1 MTFYNYLKMHDI
13 KKKFWLEKFDCFS
26 VTGKDARKFLNG
38 ITTSNILN
46 SENKVIKTCW
56 LTPNG
61 VLRSLIEINFF
72 GGNLEVIILAGN
84 TNEIID
90 YFNQIIFP
98 ADDVFLS
105 ESFLINRIQEIDES
119 SSWRKHQPI
128 FFKREDKEFEIYK
141 NKLNLI
147 NPNDLK
153 LWKIN
158 QAIPSL
164 EMEINGKNNPLEL
177 GLQDLIDFNKGCYLG
192 QETMSKIKNVSSLKQ
207 EIRIWKS
214 FDSNLNLDVEDKNL
228 YINSAKDI
236 SVGKITSFFKSD
248 SQIKGLAMIKRK
260 YLEEGSYF
268 FSEIFGKIIINK
280 SVGSIFL

>member
-1 MTFYNYLKMHDI
+1 MQDI

-26 VTGKDARKFLNG
+26 ITGKDARRFLNG
-38 ITTSNILN
+38 ITTGNILN

-61 VLRSLIEINFF
+61 VLRSLIEIIFF
-72 GGNLEVIILAGN
+72 ERNLEVIILAGN

-90 YFNQIIFP
+90 YFNKIIFP
-98 ADDVFLS
+98 ADDVLLS
-105 ESFLINRIQEIDES
+105 EPFLINRIQQIDES
-119 SSWRKHQPI
+119 SSWRTYQPI
-128 FFKREDKEFEIYK
+128 FFKTEDKEFEMYNK
-141 NKLNLI
+141 KLNLL

-164 EMEINGKNNPLEL
+164 ETEINGKNNPLEL
-177 GLQDLIDFNKGCYLG
+177 GLKDLVDFNKGCYLG

-214 FDSNLNLDVEDKNL
+214 FESNLNLDVEDKKL

-260 YLEEGSYF
+260 YLEEENYF
-268 FSEIFGKIIINK
+268 FSEIFGKIVINK

>member
-1 MTFYNYLKMHDI
+1 MQDK

-26 VTGKDARKFLNG
+26 ITGKDARKFLNG
-38 ITTSNILN
+38 ITSGNILN

-61 VLRSLIEINFF
+61 VLRSLIEIIFLER
-72 GGNLEVIILAGN
+72 NLEVIILAGN

-98 ADDVFLS
+98 ADDVLLS
-105 ESFLINRIQEIDES
+105 EPFLISRIQEIDES
-119 SSWRKHQPI
+119 SSWRTYQPI
-128 FFKREDKEFEIYK
+128 FFKIEDKEFEIYK
-141 NKLNLI
+141 NKLNLL

-207 EIRIWKS
+207 EIRLWKS
-214 FDSNLNLDVEDKNL
+214 FESNLNLDVEDKNL
-228 YINSAKDI
+228 YINSSKDI
-236 SVGKITSFFKSD
+236 SVGKITSFCKSD
-248 SQIKGLAMIKRK
+248 SQIKGLAIIKRK

>member
-1 MTFYNYLKMHDI
+1 MQDI

-38 ITTSNILN
+38 ITTGNILN

-61 VLRSLIEINFF
+61 VLRSLIEIIFLER
-72 GGNLEVIILAGN
+72 NLEVIILAGN

-98 ADDVFLS
+98 ADDVLLS
-105 ESFLINRIQEIDES
+105 EPFLINRIQEIDES
-119 SSWRKHQPI
+119 SSWRTYQPI
-128 FFKREDKEFEIYK
+128 FFKTEDKEFEIYK
-141 NKLNLI
+141 NKLNLL

-214 FDSNLNLDVEDKNL
+214 FESNLNLDVEDKNL

-268 FSEIFGKIIINK
+268 FSEIFGNIIINK

>member
-1 MTFYNYLKMHDI
+1 MQEI

-26 VTGKDARKFLNG
+26 ITGKDARKFLNG
-38 ITTSNILN
+38 ITTGNILD

-61 VLRSLIEINFF
+61 VLRSLIEIIFLER
-72 GGNLEVIILAGN
+72 NLEVIILAGN

-98 ADDVFLS
+98 ADDILLS
-105 ESFLINRIQEIDES
+105 EPFLINRIQEIDES
-119 SSWRKHQPI
+119 SSWRTYQPI
-128 FFKREDKEFEIYK
+128 FFKTEDKEFQIYK
-141 NKLNLI
+141 NKLNLLD
-147 NPNDLK
+147 PNDLK

-214 FDSNLNLDVEDKNL
+214 FESNLNFDVEDKNL

-236 SVGKITSFFKSD
+236 SVGKITSFFKSN

>member
-1 MTFYNYLKMHDI
+1 MQDI
-13 KKKFWLEKFDCFS
+13 KKRFWLEKFDCFS

-61 VLRSLIEINFF
+61 VLRSLIEIIFLER
-72 GGNLEVIILAGN
+72 NLVVIILAGN

-105 ESFLINRIQEIDES
+105 EPYLVNRIQEIDEY
-119 SSWRKHQPI
+119 SSWRTYQPI
-128 FFKREDKEFEIYK
+128 FFKTEDKEFEIYK
-141 NKLNLI
+141 NQLNLL

-177 GLQDLIDFNKGCYLG
+177 GLKDLIDFNKGCYLG

-214 FDSNLNLDVEDKNL
+214 IESNFNLDVEDKNL
-228 YINSAKDI
+228 YLNSAKDI
-236 SVGKITSFFKSD
+236 SVGKITSIFKSD

-260 YLEEGSYF
+260 YLGEGSYF
-268 FSEIFGKIIINK
+268 YSEIFGKIILNK
-280 SVGSIFL
+280 SLGSIFL

>member
-1 MTFYNYLKMHDI
+1 MQDI

-26 VTGKDARKFLNG
+26 ITGKDARKFLNG
-38 ITTSNILN
+38 ITTGNILN

-61 VLRSLIEINFF
+61 VLRSLIEINFLER
-72 GGNLEVIILAGN
+72 NLEVIILAGN
-84 TNEIID
+84 TQEIID

-98 ADDVFLS
+98 ADDVLLS
-105 ESFLINRIQEIDES
+105 EPFLINRIQEIDES
-119 SSWRKHQPI
+119 SSWRTYQPI
-128 FFKREDKEFEIYK
+128 FFKTEDKEFEIYK
-141 NKLNLI
+141 NKLNLV
-147 NPNDLK
+147 NSNDLK
-153 LWKIN
+153 IWKVN

-164 EMEINGKNNPLEL
+164 DMEINGKNNPLEL
-177 GLQDLIDFNKGCYLG
+177 GLKDLIDFNKGCYLG

-214 FDSNLNLDVEDKNL
+214 FEYNLTLEVEDTNL
-228 YINSAKDI
+228 YINSAKDL
-236 SVGKITSFFKSD
+236 SVGKITSFFKSN

-268 FSEIFGKIIINK
+268 YSEMFGKIIINK

>member
-1 MTFYNYLKMHDI
+1 MQDI
-13 KKKFWLEKFDCFS
+13 NKKFWLEKFDCFS
-26 VTGKDARKFLNG
+26 ITGKDARKFLNG
-38 ITTSNILN
+38 ITTGNILN

-61 VLRSLIEINFF
+61 VLRSLIEIIFLER
-72 GGNLEVIILAGN
+72 NLEVIILAGN
-84 TNEIID
+84 TNEIIH

-98 ADDVFLS
+98 ADDVLLS
-105 ESFLINRIQEIDES
+105 KPSLINRIQEIDES
-119 SSWRKHQPI
+119 NSWRTYHPI
-128 FFKREDKEFEIYK
+128 FFKTEDKEFEMYK
-141 NKLNLI
+141 NKLNLL

-164 EMEINGKNNPLEL
+164 ETEINGKNNPLEL
-177 GLQDLIDFNKGCYLG
+177 GLKDLIDFNKGCYLG

-214 FDSNLNLDVEDKNL
+214 IESNFNLDLEDKNL

-236 SVGKITSFFKSD
+236 SVGKITSFLKLD

-260 YLEEGSYF
+260 YLEEESYF

>member
-1 MTFYNYLKMHDI
+1 MEDI

-38 ITTSNILN
+38 ITTANILN

-61 VLRSLIEINFF
+61 VLRSLIEIIFLER
-72 GGNLEVIILAGN
+72 NLEVIILAGN

-98 ADDVFLS
+98 ADDVLLS
-105 ESFLINRIQEIDES
+105 EPFLINRIQEIDET
-119 SSWRKHQPI
+119 SSWRTYQPN
-128 FFKREDKEFEIYK
+128 FFKKEDKEFEMYK
-141 NKLNLI
+141 NKLNLLK
-147 NPNDLK
+147 PNDLV

-177 GLQDLIDFNKGCYLG
+177 GLQDLVDFNKGCYLG

-214 FDSNLNLDVEDKNL
+214 FESNFNLDVEDKNL
-228 YINSAKDI
+228 YKNSDKDI

>member
-1 MTFYNYLKMHDI
+1 MQDI

-38 ITTSNILN
+38 ITTGNILN

-61 VLRSLIEINFF
+61 VLRSLIEINFLER
-72 GGNLEVIILAGN
+72 NLEVIILTGN
-84 TNEIID
+84 THEIIG

-98 ADDVFLS
+98 ADDVLLS
-105 ESFLINRIQEIDES
+105 EPFLINRIQKIDES
-119 SSWRKHQPI
+119 SSWRIHQPI
-128 FFKREDKEFEIYK
+128 FFKTEDKEFEIYK
-141 NKLNLI
+141 NKLNLL
-147 NPNDLK
+147 NSNDLK
-153 LWKIN
+153 NWKIN

-164 EMEINGKNNPLEL
+164 DMEINGKNNPLEL
-177 GLQDLIDFNKGCYLG
+177 GLKDLIDFNKGCYLG

-214 FDSNLNLDVEDKNL
+214 FESNLNLDVEDKNL

>member
-1 MTFYNYLKMHDI
+1 MTFYNYLKMQDI

-26 VTGKDARKFLNG
+26 VSGKDARKFLNG

-56 LTPNG
+56 LTANG
-61 VLRSLIEINFF
+61 VLRSLIEIIFLERK
-72 GGNLEVIILAGN
+72 LEVIILAGN

-98 ADDVFLS
+98 ADDVFIS
-105 ESFLINRIQEIDES
+105 EPFLINRIQEIDES
-119 SSWRKHQPI
+119 ISWRAYQPI
-128 FFKREDKEFEIYK
+128 FFKKEDKEFEIYK
-141 NKLNLI
+141 NKLNLLS
-147 NPNDLK
+147 PNDLK

-164 EMEINGKNNPLEL
+164 ELEINGKNNPLEL
-177 GLQDLIDFNKGCYLG
+177 GLQDLIDFKKGCYLG

-214 FDSNLNLDVEDKNL
+214 FESNLNLDVEDKNL

-268 FSEIFGKIIINK
+268 FSEIFGKIIIKK

>member
-1 MTFYNYLKMHDI
+1 MQDI

-26 VTGKDARKFLNG
+26 ITGKDARKFLNG

-46 SENKVIKTCW
+46 SKNKVIKTCW

-61 VLRSLIEINFF
+61 VLRSLIEIIFLERS
-72 GGNLEVIILAGN
+72 LEVIILAGN

-98 ADDVFLS
+98 ADDVLLS
-105 ESFLINRIQEIDES
+105 EPCLINRIQEIDEF
-119 SSWRKHQPI
+119 SSWRTYQPI
-128 FFKREDKEFEIYK
+128 FFKTEDKEFEMYK
-141 NKLNLI
+141 NNLNLL
-147 NPNDLK
+147 NPNDVK

-214 FDSNLNLDVEDKNL
+214 IESNLNLDLEDKNL

>member
-1 MTFYNYLKMHDI
+1 MQDI

-26 VTGKDARKFLNG
+26 ITGKDARKFLNG
-38 ITTSNILN
+38 ITTGNILN

-61 VLRSLIEINFF
+61 VLRSLIEIIFLERS
-72 GGNLEVIILAGN
+72 LEVIILAGN

-98 ADDVFLS
+98 ADDVLLS
-105 ESFLINRIQEIDES
+105 EPFLINRIQEIDES
-119 SSWRKHQPI
+119 SSWRTYQPI
-128 FFKREDKEFEIYK
+128 FFKTEDKEFEMYK
-141 NKLNLI
+141 NKLNLL

-214 FDSNLNLDVEDKNL
+214 FESNLNLDVEDKNL

>member
-1 MTFYNYLKMHDI
+1 MQDS

-26 VTGKDARKFLNG
+26 LTGKDSRKFLNG
-38 ITTSNILN
+38 ITTGNILN

-61 VLRSLIEINFF
+61 VLRSLIEIIFLEKS
-72 GGNLEVIILAGN
+72 LEVIILEGN

-98 ADDVFLS
+98 ADDVLLS
-105 ESFLINRIQEIDES
+105 EPFLINRIQEIDEF
-119 SSWRKHQPI
+119 SSWRTYQPI
-128 FFKREDKEFEIYK
+128 FFKTEDKEFEIYK
-141 NKLNLI
+141 NKLNLL

-158 QAIPSL
+158 QAIPLL

-177 GLQDLIDFNKGCYLG
+177 GLKDLIDFNKGCYLG

-214 FDSNLNLDVEDKNL
+214 LESNLNLDVEDKNI
-228 YINSAKDI
+228 YTNSAKDI
-236 SVGKITSFFKSD
+236 SAGKITSFFKLD

>member
-1 MTFYNYLKMHDI
+1 MRDI

-26 VTGKDARKFLNG
+26 ITGKDARKFLNG
-38 ITTSNILN
+38 ITTGNILN
-46 SENKVIKTCW
+46 SENKVVKTCW

-61 VLRSLIEINFF
+61 VLRSLIEIIF
-72 GGNLEVIILAGN
+72 LERKLDVIILAGN
-84 TNEIID
+84 TNEIIA

-98 ADDVFLS
+98 ADDVLIS
-105 ESFLINRIQEIDES
+105 EPFLINRIQEIDES
-119 SSWRKHQPI
+119 SSWRTYQPI
-128 FFKREDKEFEIYK
+128 FFKTENKEFEIYK
-141 NKLNLI
+141 NKLNLL

-164 EMEINGKNNPLEL
+164 GMEINGKNNPLEL
-177 GLQDLIDFNKGCYLG
+177 GLQDLIDFNKGCFLG

-207 EIRIWKS
+207 EIRTWKS
-214 FDSNLNLDVEDKNL
+214 LESNLNLEVKDENL

-268 FSEIFGKIIINK
+268 FSEIFGKIVINK

>member
-1 MTFYNYLKMHDI
+1 MNDI
-13 KKKFWLEKFDCFS
+13 KKKFWLEKFEFFS
-26 VTGKDARKFLNG
+26 VSGKDARKFLNG

-56 LTPNG
+56 LSPNG
-61 VLRSLIEINFF
+61 VLRALIEIIVSERS
-72 GGNLEVIILAGN
+72 LEVVVLSGN
-84 TNEIID
+84 THEIID

-98 ADDVFLS
+98 ADDVLLS
-105 ESFLINRIQEIDES
+105 EPFLINRIQEIDEH
-119 SSWRKHQPI
+119 SSWRTYLPI
-128 FFKREDKEFEIYK
+128 FFKKKDKEFEIYK
-141 NKLNLI
+141 NKLNLL

-177 GLQDLIDFNKGCYLG
+177 GLKDLIDFNKGCYLG

-214 FDSNLNLDVEDKNL
+214 FESNLNLDVEDKNL

-236 SVGKITSFFKSD
+236 SVGKITSIFKSD

-268 FSEIFGKIIINK
+268 FSEIFGKVIINK
-280 SVGSIFL
+280 SVGSIFI

>member
-1 MTFYNYLKMHDI
+1 MQDI

-26 VTGKDARKFLNG
+26 ITGKDARKFLNG
-38 ITTSNILN
+38 ITTGNILN

-61 VLRSLIEINFF
+61 VLRSLIEINFLER
-72 GGNLEVIILAGN
+72 NLEVIILAGN
-84 TNEIID
+84 TNEIIN

-98 ADDVFLS
+98 MDDVFLS
-105 ESFLINRIQEIDES
+105 EPFLINRIQEIDES
-119 SSWRKHQPI
+119 SSWRTYQPI
-128 FFKREDKEFEIYK
+128 FFKTEDKEFEIYK
-141 NKLNLI
+141 NKLNLL

-164 EMEINGKNNPLEL
+164 GMEINGKNNPLEL

-214 FDSNLNLDVEDKNL
+214 FESNLNLDVEDKNL

-248 SQIKGLAMIKRK
+248 SQIRGLAMIKRK
-260 YLEEGSYF
+260 YLDEGSYF

>member
-1 MTFYNYLKMHDI
+1 MQDI
-13 KKKFWLEKFDCFS
+13 KKKFWLERFDCFS

-56 LTPNG
+56 LNPNG
-61 VLRSLIEINFF
+61 VLRSLIEINFLERK
-72 GGNLEVIILAGN
+72 LEVIILAGN
-84 TNEIID
+84 TQEIID

-98 ADDVFLS
+98 ADDVLLS
-105 ESFLINRIQEIDES
+105 EPFLINRIQEIDES
-119 SSWRKHQPI
+119 SSWRTYQPI
-128 FFKREDKEFEIYK
+128 FFKTEDKEFEIYK
-141 NKLNLI
+141 NKLNLV
-147 NPNDLK
+147 NSNDLK
-153 LWKIN
+153 IWKIN

-164 EMEINGKNNPLEL
+164 DMEINGKNNPLEL
-177 GLQDLIDFNKGCYLG
+177 GLKDLIDFNKGCYLG

-214 FDSNLNLDVEDKNL
+214 FEYNLTLEVEDTNL
-228 YINSAKDI
+228 YINSAKDL
-236 SVGKITSFFKSD
+236 SVGKITSFFKSN

-268 FSEIFGKIIINK
+268 YSEIFGKIIINK

>member
-1 MTFYNYLKMHDI
+1 MQDK

-26 VTGKDARKFLNG
+26 ITGKHAKKFLNG
-38 ITTSNILN
+38 ITTGNILN

-61 VLRSLIEINFF
+61 VLRSLIEINFLER
-72 GGNLEVIILAGN
+72 NLEVIILAGN

-98 ADDVFLS
+98 ADDVLLS
-105 ESFLINRIQEIDES
+105 EPFLINRIQEIDES
-119 SSWRKHQPI
+119 NSWRAYQPT
-128 FFKREDKEFEIYK
+128 FFKIEDKEFEIYK
-141 NKLNLI
+141 NKLNLL
-147 NPNDLK
+147 NSNDLK
-153 LWKIN
+153 LWKVN

-177 GLQDLIDFNKGCYLG
+177 GLKDLVDFNKGCYLG

-214 FDSNLNLDVEDKNL
+214 FEFNLNLEVEDKNL
-228 YINSAKDI
+228 YMNSAKDI

-260 YLEEGSYF
+260 YLEEGNYF

>member
-1 MTFYNYLKMHDI
+1 MQNI

-26 VTGKDARKFLNG
+26 ITGKDARKFLNG
-38 ITTSNILN
+38 ITTANILN

-61 VLRSLIEINFF
+61 VLRSLIEIIFF
-72 GGNLEVIILAGN
+72 ERNLEVIILAGN

-98 ADDVFLS
+98 ADDILLS
-105 ESFLINRIQEIDES
+105 EPFLINRIQEIDEY
-119 SSWRKHQPI
+119 SSWRNYQPI
-128 FFKREDKEFEIYK
+128 FFKTEDKEFEIYK
-141 NKLNLI
+141 NKLNLL

-192 QETMSKIKNVSSLKQ
+192 QETMSKINNVSSLKQ

-214 FDSNLNLDVEDKNL
+214 LESNLNSDVEDKNL

-236 SVGKITSFFKSD
+236 SVGKITSFFKSG
-248 SQIKGLAMIKRK
+248 SQTKGLAMIKRK

-280 SVGSIFL
+280 SVGSNFL

>member
-1 MTFYNYLKMHDI
+1 MQEI

-26 VTGKDARKFLNG
+26 VTGLDARKFLNG

-61 VLRSLIEINFF
+61 VLRALIEINLLER
-72 GGNLEVIILAGN
+72 NLEVIILAGN
-84 TNEIID
+84 THEIIN

-98 ADDVFLS
+98 ADDVLLS
-105 ESFLINRIQEIDES
+105 EPFLINRIQEIDES
-119 SSWRKHQPI
+119 TSWRSYLPI
-128 FFKREDKEFEIYK
+128 FFKTEDKDFEIYK
-141 NKLNLI
+141 NKLNLL

-214 FDSNLNLDVEDKNL
+214 FEPNLNLDFEDKNL

-248 SQIKGLAMIKRK
+248 NQIKGLAMIKRK

>member
-1 MTFYNYLKMHDI
+1 MQDI

-26 VTGKDARKFLNG
+26 ITGKDAKKFLNG
-38 ITTSNILN
+38 ITTGNILN

-61 VLRSLIEINFF
+61 VLRSLIEIIFLER
-72 GGNLEVIILAGN
+72 NLEVIILVGN

-98 ADDVFLS
+98 ADDVLLS
-105 ESFLINRIQEIDES
+105 EPFLINRIQEIDEFN
-119 SSWRKHQPI
+119 SWRTYKPI
-128 FFKREDKEFEIYK
+128 FFKTEDKEFEIYK
-141 NKLNLI
+141 DKLNLL
-147 NPNDLK
+147 NSNDLK
-153 LWKIN
+153 IWKVN

-164 EMEINGKNNPLEL
+164 DREINGKNNPLEL
-177 GLQDLIDFNKGCYLG
+177 GLKDLIDFNKGCYLG

-214 FDSNLNLDVEDKNL
+214 CESNINLDVEDKSL
-228 YINSAKDI
+228 YINSAKEI
-236 SVGKITSFFKSD
+236 SVGKITSILKLD

-260 YLEEGSYF
+260 YLEQGSYF
-268 FSEIFGKIIINK
+268 YSEIFGKIIINK
-280 SVGSIFL
+280 SVGSVFM

>member
-1 MTFYNYLKMHDI
+1 MQDI

-26 VTGKDARKFLNG
+26 ITGKDARKFLNG
-38 ITTSNILN
+38 ITTCNILN

-61 VLRSLIEINFF
+61 VLMSLIEINF
-72 GGNLEVIILAGN
+72 LERILEIIILVGN

-98 ADDVFLS
+98 ADDVIIS
-105 ESFLINRIQEIDES
+105 EPFLINRIQEINES
-119 SSWRKHQPI
+119 SSWRTYQPI
-128 FFKREDKEFEIYK
+128 FFKTEDKEFEIYK
-141 NKLNLI
+141 NKLNLL

-153 LWKIN
+153 IWKIN

-164 EMEINGKNNPLEL
+164 GMEIDGKNNPLEL
-177 GLQDLIDFNKGCYLG
+177 GFQDLIDFNKGCYLG

-214 FDSNLNLDVEDKNL
+214 FESNLNLDVEDKNL

>member
-1 MTFYNYLKMHDI
+1 MQDI

-26 VTGKDARKFLNG
+26 ITGKDARKFLNG
-38 ITTSNILN
+38 ITTGNILN

-61 VLRSLIEINFF
+61 VLRSLIEIIFLERS
-72 GGNLEVIILAGN
+72 LEVIILAGN

-98 ADDVFLS
+98 ADDVLLS
-105 ESFLINRIQEIDES
+105 EPSLINRIQEIDES
-119 SSWRKHQPI
+119 SSWRTYQPN
-128 FFKREDKEFEIYK
+128 FLKTEDKEFEIYK
-141 NKLNLI
+141 NKLNLL
-147 NPNDLK
+147 NPNELK
-153 LWKIN
+153 LLKIN

-177 GLQDLIDFNKGCYLG
+177 GLKDLIDFNKGCYLG

-214 FDSNLNLDVEDKNL
+214 FESNLNLDVEDKNL

-236 SVGKITSFFKSD
+236 SVGKITSIFKSD

-260 YLEEGSYF
+260 YLEEVSNFY
-268 FSEIFGKIIINK
+268 SEIFGKISINK

>member
-1 MTFYNYLKMHDI
+1 MQDI

-26 VTGKDARKFLNG
+26 VTGKDARNFLNG

-61 VLRSLIEINFF
+61 VLRALIEIIVLER
-72 GGNLEVIILAGN
+72 NLEVIILTGK
-84 TNEIID
+84 THEIID

-98 ADDVFLS
+98 ADDLLLS
-105 ESFLINRIQEIDES
+105 EPFLINRIQEIDES
-119 SSWRKHQPI
+119 ISWRTYLPI
-128 FFKREDKEFEIYK
+128 FFKKDDKEFEIYK
-141 NKLNLI
+141 NKLNLL

-177 GLQDLIDFNKGCYLG
+177 GLKDLIDFNKGCYLG

-214 FDSNLNLDVEDKNL
+214 FESNLNLDVEDKNL

-236 SVGKITSFFKSD
+236 SVGKITSIFKSD

-260 YLEEGSYF
+260 YLEEGSSF
-268 FSEIFGKIIINK
+268 FSETFGRIIINK

>member
-1 MTFYNYLKMHDI
+1 MQDI

-26 VTGKDARKFLNG
+26 ITGKDARKFLNG

-61 VLRSLIEINFF
+61 VLRSLIEINFLER
-72 GGNLEVIILAGN
+72 NLEVIILAGN
-84 TNEIID
+84 TNEILD

-98 ADDVFLS
+98 ADDVLLS
-105 ESFLINRIQEIDES
+105 DPFLINRIQEIDES
-119 SSWRKHQPI
+119 ISWRIYQPI
-128 FFKREDKEFEIYK
+128 FFKTEDKEFEIYK
-141 NKLNLI
+141 NKLNLL

-164 EMEINGKNNPLEL
+164 GMEINGKNNPLEL
-177 GLQDLIDFNKGCYLG
+177 GLKDLIDFNKGCYLG

-214 FDSNLNLDVEDKNL
+214 IESNLNLDLEDKNL

>member
-1 MTFYNYLKMHDI
+1 MQDI
-13 KKKFWLEKFDCFS
+13 KKKFRLEKFDCFS
-26 VTGKDARKFLNG
+26 ITGKDARKFLNG
-38 ITTSNILN
+38 ITTGNILN
-46 SENKVIKTCW
+46 SENKVIKTCF

-61 VLRSLIEINFF
+61 VLRSLIEIVF
-72 GGNLEVIILAGN
+72 LERSLDVIILSGN
-84 TNEIID
+84 TNEIVD

-98 ADDVFLS
+98 ADDVLLS
-105 ESFLINRIQEIDES
+105 EPSMINRIQEIDES
-119 SSWRKHQPI
+119 SSWRTYQPI
-128 FFKREDKEFEIYK
+128 FFKTEDKEFEIYK
-141 NKLNLI
+141 NKLNLL

-192 QETMSKIKNVSSLKQ
+192 QETMSKINNVSSLKQ

-214 FDSNLNLDVEDKNL
+214 IESNFNLDLEDKNL
-228 YINSAKDI
+228 YTNSAKDI

-248 SQIKGLAMIKRK
+248 FQIKGLAMIKRK
-260 YLEEGSYF
+260 YLEEESYF

>member
-1 MTFYNYLKMHDI
+1 MQDI
-13 KKKFWLEKFDCFS
+13 KKKFWHEKFDCFS

-38 ITTSNILN
+38 ITTSNILK

-61 VLRSLIEINFF
+61 VLRSLIEINFLER
-72 GGNLEVIILAGN
+72 NLEVIILAGN

-98 ADDVFLS
+98 ADDVLLS
-105 ESFLINRIQEIDES
+105 EPFLVNRIQEVDES
-119 SSWRKHQPI
+119 SSWKTYQPI
-128 FFKREDKEFEIYK
+128 FYKKEDKGFEIYK
-141 NKLNLI
+141 NELNLL
-147 NPNDLK
+147 NSNDLK
-153 LWKIN
+153 IWKVN

-164 EMEINGKNNPLEL
+164 DMEINGKNNPLEL
-177 GLQDLIDFNKGCYLG
+177 GLKDLIDFNKGCYLG

-214 FDSNLNLDVEDKNL
+214 LESDFNLNVEDTNL

-236 SVGKITSFFKSD
+236 SVGKITSFFKSN
-248 SQIKGLAMIKRK
+248 SKIKGLAMIKRK

-268 FSEIFGKIIINK
+268 YSEIFGKIIINK